1 MDPLTGHG
9 PTQQDRADFEYAL
22 GRAFADPAVR
32 TALTGDTSQAT
43 RLRILARQR
52 TEEILAAAEPEYLT
66 YCRLRDAAPAAP
78 GPAAEPGER
87 MSGWF
92 GALALVVPIVSGS
105 AAAVFFL
112 LASLIGLSSPHAF
125 TADVLRTAAWSTVA
139 IAVASALIGLL
150 GLLFSASRQRATPSE
165 EPQHTQELSAART
178 AWRTALLHRGL
189 IPFLLAAP
197 RPAAPAPEPL
207 DD

>member
-1 MDPLTGHG
+1 MNPLSAHG

-32 TALTGDTSQAT
+32 AALAADPAQAA
-43 RLRILARQR
+43 RLRALARQR
-52 TEEILAAAEPEYLT
+52 TAEILAVAEPEYLT
-66 YCRLRDAAPAAP
+66 YSRLRDAAPVGA
-78 GPAAEPGER
+78 GPAPEPGER

-112 LASLIGLSSPHAF
+112 LAALIGLSSPHAF
-125 TADVLRTAAWSTVA
+125 TADVLRTAAWSAVA
-139 IAVASALIGLL
+139 AAVASALIGLL
-150 GLLFSASRQRATPSE
+150 GLLFSAARQRAVSPE
-165 EPQHTQELSAART
+165 NPQQAQDLSTART

-189 IPFLLAAP
+189 IPFLLADLQTA
-197 RPAAPAPEPL
+197 EPGP
-207 DD
+207 